1 MMRIK
6 KTFPFFTFDKS
17 VKAGILMLENGSP
30 VDTVEVSLPGKRW
43 KLRADIDEKGEILA
57 LEVQKA

>member
-17 VKAGILMLENGSP
+17 VKSGILMLENGYP
-30 VDTVEVSLPGKRW
+30 VDTVEVTLPGKRW
-43 KLRADIDEKGEILA
+43 KLRADVDKNGEVLA